1 MSVLA
6 WIALAMMTVS
16 VTGVIGA
23 LRICFELAVDEEP

>member
-1 MSVLA
+1 
-6 WIALAMMTVS
+6 MMTVS